1 MSDLDIIVLAAGK
14 GTRMKSS
21 IPKVLHQIAGKPMLS
36 HVIKAAESLDP
47 KAIVLVV
54 GHEADA
60 VKKSIANDRLIFV
73 TQSPQLGTGHAVL
86 QTKPFLKAKKTLV
99 LYGDV
104 PCISNV
110 TLARLTASSAQ
121 ISILTQVVTNPTGYG
136 RILRD
141 NAGNILSILE
151 EKDASEEERKTREI
165 NTGIL
170 CLDTELLKNFLDQ
183 MSNENAQKEY
193 YLTDI
198 IRFASHKNIAID
210 SCEPIYEH
218 EVIGVNSKQ
227 DLAVM
232 EREYQKSAAD
242 KLMKDGVT
250 IADPA
255 RIDIRGTLTCD
266 SEVHIDV
273 GCIFEGD
280 VHLGKSVKVGA
291 YSIIKDS
298 AIGDGSEILPFCH
311 IEGAQIGERNTLGP
325 YCRIRPKTKSHSGVK
340 IGNFVEVKAT
350 EIGEDSKANHLAYV
364 GDAKIGRNVNVGAG
378 TITCNYDGANKYQ
391 TILEDDVFVGSD
403 TQLVAP
409 VKVGKGVT
417 IAAGS
422 TITKDVTEGGLAISR
437 TKQSHLPSWK
447 RPVKK

>member
-1 MSDLDIIVLAAGK
+1 MSDLDIVVLAAGK

-21 IPKVLHQIAGKPMLS
+21 IPKVLHQIAGKPMLA
-36 HVIKAAESLDP
+36 HVIEAAESLDP

-60 VKKSIANDRLIFV
+60 VKKSIGDDNYIFV

-86 QTKPFLKAKKTLV
+86 QAKPFLEAKKTLI

-104 PCISNV
+104 PCISHD
-110 TLARLTASSAQ
+110 TLAKLSASPAQ
-121 ISILTQVVTNPTGYG
+121 ISILTQVVENPTGYG
-136 RILRD
+136 RILRGKG
-141 NAGNILSILE
+141 GNITSIVE
-151 EKDASEEERKTREI
+151 EKDASDEQQKSREI

-170 CLDTELLKNFLDQ
+170 CLDTELLKNFLRQ
-183 MSNENAQKEY
+183 MSNENTQKEY
-193 YLTDI
+193 YLTDV
-198 IRFASHKNIAID
+198 IRFASQKNIAID
-210 SCEPIYEH
+210 SCEPISAH

-227 DLAVM
+227 HLAIV
-232 EREYQKSAAD
+232 EREYQRSAAD
-242 KLMKDGVT
+242 KLMNDGVS
-250 IADPA
+250 IVDPA
-255 RIDIRGTLTCD
+255 RIDVRGTLTCD

-280 VHLGKSVKVGA
+280 VQLGKSVKVGA

-311 IEGAQIGERNTLGP
+311 VEGAQIGERNTLGP
-325 YCRIRPKTKSHSGVK
+325 YCRIRPKTKSDSGVK

-447 RPVKK
+447 RPIKK

>member
-1 MSDLDIIVLAAGK
+1 MSDLDIVVLAAGK
-14 GTRMKSS
+14 GTRMKSD
-21 IPKVLHQIAGKPMLS
+21 IPKVLHQIAGKSMLS
-36 HVIKAAESLDP
+36 HVVETAESLDP

-54 GHEADA
+54 GHEGDA
-60 VKKSIANDRLIFV
+60 VKKSIANDQLIFV

-86 QTKPFLKAKKTLV
+86 QAKPFLKAKKTLI

-104 PCISNV
+104 PCISNG
-110 TLARLTASSAQ
+110 TLARLTAASAQ

-141 NAGNILSILE
+141 NAGNVVSIVE
-151 EKDASEEERKTREI
+151 EKDTSDEERKSREI

-170 CLDTELLKNFLDQ
+170 CLDTELLKNFLRQ
-183 MSNENAQKEY
+183 MSNENTQQEY
-193 YLTDI
+193 YLTDV
-198 IRFASHKNIAID
+198 IRFASQKNIAID
-210 SCEPIYEH
+210 SYEPISAH

-227 DLAVM
+227 HLAIV
-232 EREYQKSAAD
+232 EREYQRSTAD
-242 KLMKDGVT
+242 KLMNEGVT
-250 IADPA
+250 IVDPA
-255 RIDIRGTLTCD
+255 RIDIRGKLTCA
-266 SEVHIDV
+266 SNVHIDV

-280 VHLGKSVKVGA
+280 VHLGESVKVGA

-298 AIGDGSEILPFCH
+298 KIGDGSEILPFSQ
-311 IEGAQIGERNTLGP
+311 IEGAQIGERNNLGP
-325 YCRIRPKTKSHSGVK
+325 YCRIRPKTETKHEVK
-340 IGNFVEVKAT
+340 IGNFVEIKAT
-350 EIGEDSKANHLAYV
+350 EIGEGSKVNHLAYI

-437 TKQSHLPSWK
+437 SEQSHIPSWK
-447 RPVKK
+447 RPIKK

>member
-1 MSDLDIIVLAAGK
+1 M
-14 GTRMKSS
+14 
-21 IPKVLHQIAGKPMLS
+21 
-36 HVIKAAESLDP
+36 
-47 KAIVLVV
+47 
-54 GHEADA
+54 
-60 VKKSIANDRLIFV
+60 
-73 TQSPQLGTGHAVL
+73 
-86 QTKPFLKAKKTLV
+86 
-99 LYGDV
+99 
-104 PCISNV
+104 
-110 TLARLTASSAQ
+110 
-121 ISILTQVVTNPTGYG
+121 
-136 RILRD
+136 
-141 NAGNILSILE
+141 
-151 EKDASEEERKTREI
+151 
-165 NTGIL
+165 
-170 CLDTELLKNFLDQ
+170 
-183 MSNENAQKEY
+183 NE
-193 YLTDI
+193 
-198 IRFASHKNIAID
+198 
-210 SCEPIYEH
+210 
-218 EVIGVNSKQ
+218 
-227 DLAVM
+227 
-232 EREYQKSAAD
+232 
-242 KLMKDGVT
+242 GVT
-250 IADPA
+250 IVDPA

-266 SEVHIDV
+266 SEVSIDV

-422 TITKDVTEGGLAISR
+422 TITKDVTGGGLAISR

-447 RPVKK
+447 RPIKI

>member
-1 MSDLDIIVLAAGK
+1 MSDLDIVVLAAGK

-36 HVIKAAESLDP
+36 HVIETAESLDP

-60 VKKSIANDRLIFV
+60 VRKSITNDRLIFV

-86 QTKPFLKAKKTLV
+86 QTKPFLNAKKTLV

-110 TLARLTASSAQ
+110 TLARLTTSSAQ

-141 NAGNILSILE
+141 NSGNILSIVE

-170 CLDTELLKNFLDQ
+170 CLDTEILKNFLDE

-193 YLTDI
+193 YLTDV
-198 IRFASHKNIAID
+198 IRFVSHKNIAID
-210 SCEPIYEH
+210 SYEPISEH

-232 EREYQKSAAD
+232 EREYQKSAAER
-242 KLMKDGVT
+242 LLNNGVT
-250 IADPA
+250 IVDPA
-255 RIDIRGTLTCD
+255 RIDIRGILTCE

-298 AIGDGSEILPFCH
+298 TIGDRSEILPFCH
-311 IEGAQIGERNTLGP
+311 VEGAQIGERNTLGP
-325 YCRIRPKTKSHSGVK
+325 YCRIRPKTKSDSGVK

-364 GDAKIGRNVNVGAG
+364 GNAKIGRNVNVGAG

-391 TILEDDVFVGSD
+391 TILEDDVFVG
-403 TQLVAP
+403 
-409 VKVGKGVT
+409 
-417 IAAGS
+417 
-422 TITKDVTEGGLAISR
+422 
-437 TKQSHLPSWK
+437 
-447 RPVKK
+447 

>member
-1 MSDLDIIVLAAGK
+1 MSDLDIIVLAAGE

-36 HVIKAAESLDP
+36 HVIETAESLDP

-54 GHEADA
+54 GHKRDA
-60 VKKSIANDRLIFV
+60 VKKSIANDQLIFV

-86 QTKPFLKAKKTLV
+86 QAKPFLKAKKTLV

-104 PCISNV
+104 PCISNG

-121 ISILTQVVTNPTGYG
+121 ISILTQVVRNPTGYG

-141 NAGNILSILE
+141 NAGNIISIVE
-151 EKDASEEERKTREI
+151 EKDASDEERKTREI

-170 CLDTELLKNFLDQ
+170 CLDTEILKNFLDQ

-193 YLTDI
+193 YLTDV

-210 SCEPIYEH
+210 SCEPISEH

-232 EREYQKSAAD
+232 EREYQKSAAER
-242 KLMKDGVT
+242 LLSNGVS
-250 IADPA
+250 IVDPA

-266 SEVHIDV
+266 SEVHIDL
-273 GCIFEGD
+273 GCIFEGE

-298 AIGDGSEILPFCH
+298 VIGDGSEILPFCH
-311 IEGAQIGERNTLGP
+311 VEGAQIGERNTLGP
-325 YCRIRPKTKSHSGVK
+325 YCRIRPKTKSDSGVK

-350 EIGEDSKANHLAYV
+350 EIGEDSKANHLAYI

-409 VKVGKGVT
+409 VKVGKGAT

-422 TITKDVTEGGLAISR
+422 TITKDINGGGLAISR
-437 TKQSHLPSWK
+437 TEQSHLPSWK
-447 RPVKK
+447 RPNKK

>member
-1 MSDLDIIVLAAGK
+1 MSDLDIVVLAAGK
-14 GTRMKSS
+14 GTRMRSS
-21 IPKVLHQIAGKPMLS
+21 IPKVLHQIAGKSMLS
-36 HVIKAAESLDP
+36 HVIETAESLDP

-54 GHEADA
+54 GHDGDT

-86 QTKPFLKAKKTLV
+86 HAKPFLEAKKTLI

-104 PCISNV
+104 PCISHE
-110 TLARLTASSAQ
+110 TLTKLTASPAQ
-121 ISILTQVVTNPTGYG
+121 ISILTQTVENPTGYG
-136 RILRD
+136 RILRGD
-141 NAGNILSILE
+141 EGNIISIVE
-151 EKDASEEERKTREI
+151 EKDASDAERKSREI
-165 NTGIL
+165 NTGIV

-183 MSNENAQKEY
+183 MSNENAQQEY
-193 YLTDI
+193 YLTDV
-198 IRFASHKNIAID
+198 IRFASQKNIGID
-210 SCEPIYEH
+210 SCEPQSAH

-227 DLAVM
+227 HLAIV
-232 EREYQKSAAD
+232 EREYQRSAAD
-242 KLMKDGVT
+242 KLMNDGVT
-250 IADPA
+250 IVDPG
-255 RIDIRGTLTCD
+255 RIDIRGTVTCD
-266 SEVHIDV
+266 SGVHIDV

-280 VHLGKSVKVGA
+280 VQLGKSVKVGA

-298 AIGDGSEILPFCH
+298 TIGDGSEILPFCH
-311 IEGAQIGERNTLGP
+311 IEAAQIGERNALGP
-325 YCRIRPKTKSHSGVK
+325 YCRIRPKTETKPEVK

-350 EIGEDSKANHLAYV
+350 EIGDGSKVNHLAYI

-422 TITKDVTEGGLAISR
+422 TITKDVAEGGLAISR

-447 RPVKK
+447 RPIKK

>member
-1 MSDLDIIVLAAGK
+1 MSDIDIVVLAAGK

-21 IPKVLHQIAGKPMLS
+21 IPKVLHQIAGKSMLS
-36 HVIKAAESLDP
+36 HVIEVAESLDP

-54 GHEADA
+54 GHEGDA
-60 VKKSIANDRLIFV
+60 VKKSISSDQLTFV
-73 TQSPQLGTGHAVL
+73 TQSPQLGTGHAAL
-86 QTKPFLKAKKTLV
+86 QAKPFLEAKKTLI

-104 PCISNV
+104 PCIAHD
-110 TLARLTASSAQ
+110 TLARLTASPAQ
-121 ISILTQVVTNPTGYG
+121 ISILTQVVENPTGYG
-136 RILRD
+136 RVLRGD
-141 NAGNILSILE
+141 EGKIISIVE
-151 EKDASEEERKTREI
+151 EKDASDEERKSREI

-170 CLDTELLKNFLDQ
+170 CLDTELLKNFLAQ
-183 MSNENAQKEY
+183 MSNENTQHEY

-198 IRFASHKNIAID
+198 IRFASQKNIAID
-210 SCEPIYEH
+210 SCEPGSAH

-227 DLAVM
+227 HLAVM

-242 KLMKDGVT
+242 KLMNDGVT
-250 IADPA
+250 IVDPA

-266 SEVHIDV
+266 AEVHIDV

-280 VHLGKSVKVGA
+280 VHLGKAVKVGA
-291 YSIIKDS
+291 YSIIKNS

-325 YCRIRPKTKSHSGVK
+325 YCRIRAKTKSQPGVK

-350 EIGEDSKANHLAYV
+350 EIGENSKANHLTYI

-447 RPVKK
+447 RPIKK

>member
-1 MSDLDIIVLAAGK
+1 MSDLDIVVLAAGK

-21 IPKVLHQIAGKPMLS
+21 TPKVLHQIAGKPMLS
-36 HVIKAAESLDP
+36 HVIETAESLDP

-54 GHEADA
+54 GYEGDA
-60 VKKSIANDRLIFV
+60 VKKSIGSDQLIFV

-86 QTKPFLKAKKTLV
+86 QAKPFLEAKKTLI

-104 PCISNV
+104 PCISHE
-110 TLARLTASSAQ
+110 TLTKLTASTAQ
-121 ISILTQVVTNPTGYG
+121 ISILTQVVASPTGYG
-136 RILRD
+136 RILRSARGD
-141 NAGNILSILE
+141 ITSIVE
-151 EKDASEEERKTREI
+151 EKDASDEERKTREI

-170 CLDTELLKNFLDQ
+170 CLDTELLKNFLNK
-183 MSNENAQKEY
+183 MSNENTQKEY
-193 YLTDI
+193 YLTDV
-198 IRFASHKNIAID
+198 IRFASQKNIAID
-210 SCEPIYEH
+210 SCEPISAH

-227 DLAVM
+227 HLAIM
-232 EREYQKSAAD
+232 EREYQRSAAD
-242 KLMKDGVT
+242 KLMNEGVT
-250 IADPA
+250 IVDPG
-255 RIDIRGTLTCD
+255 RVDIRGTLTCD

-280 VHLGKSVKVGA
+280 VQLGKSVKVGA

-298 AIGDGSEILPFCH
+298 KIGGGSEILPFCH

-325 YCRIRPKTKSHSGVK
+325 YCRIRPKTKSDSGVK

-350 EIGEDSKANHLAYV
+350 EIGEDSKASHLAYV

-437 TKQSHLPSWK
+437 TKQSHLPLWK
-447 RPVKK
+447 RPIKK